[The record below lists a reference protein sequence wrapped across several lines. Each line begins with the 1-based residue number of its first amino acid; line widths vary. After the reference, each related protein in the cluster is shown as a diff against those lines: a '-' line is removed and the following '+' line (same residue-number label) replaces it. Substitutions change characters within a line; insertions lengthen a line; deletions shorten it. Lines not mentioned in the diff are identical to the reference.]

1 MPRFVHGYAGCAGCA
16 GCLQC
21 LGASLSQATGLKSSH
36 AGPIFALLALPVICG
51 SHKERDMNLI
61 YNSEQYSV
69 VEFGVDDGREALR
82 FGGYEIMDK
91 SGKREIFIGG
101 TLAQSFREE
110 VENLIASEPSIE
122 EIDDFLGKY
131 DALMRQPV
139 TLH

>member
-1 MPRFVHGYAGCAGCA
+1 
-16 GCLQC
+16 
-21 LGASLSQATGLKSSH
+21 
-36 AGPIFALLALPVICG
+36 
-51 SHKERDMNLI
+51 MNLI

-69 VEFGVDDGREALR
+69 VEFGVDDRREALR
-82 FGGYEIMDK
+82 FGGFEIMDK

-101 TLAQSFREE
+101 QLAKSFREE
-110 VENLIASEPSIE
+110 VENLIATEPTVE